1 MSKNKP
7 EAEAKEGVAEA
18 KEGGDLNE
26 PAVNVEEEFL
36 AYVRGDLSKMAADL
50 GYVVKVEKP
59 TIPNNNKP
67 IMLYHPKTREGR
79 VFGSRS
85 EAPAY
90 YLTMDELRDIYAG
103 KRK

>member
-59 TIPNNNKP
+59 SAPSDGP
-67 IMLYHPKTREGR
+67 VMLYHPKTREGR

-85 EAPAY
+85 EAPADY
-90 YLTMDELRDIYAG
+90 ITMDELRDIYAG